1 MDYYFTTNN
10 NIKIELP
17 YYMVDRVF
25 TFSGRDLF
33 SCDGS
38 CLELADI
45 FSLSIDRIEDENW
58 KSAWIVK
65 YENLDGNECG
75 EIKFSSISMRELLL
89 ALEIYEFMKNSYH
102 KEFTSYEIIS
112 INNPEITLLKHPS
125 AIVISR
131 RSCEDTVLPIANYVD
146 ISSSSFDSDCEML
159 YNKVINTME
168 VFENE

>member
-33 SCDGS
+33 SCDGF
-38 CLELADI
+38 CLELSDI

-65 YENLDGNECG
+65 YENLDGDECG

-112 INNPEITLLKHPS
+112 INNPEITLSKHPS
-125 AIVISR
+125 SIVISM
-131 RSCEDTVLPIANYVD
+131 RSGEDKVLPITNYID
-146 ISSSSFDSDCEML
+146 ISSSSFDNDCELL